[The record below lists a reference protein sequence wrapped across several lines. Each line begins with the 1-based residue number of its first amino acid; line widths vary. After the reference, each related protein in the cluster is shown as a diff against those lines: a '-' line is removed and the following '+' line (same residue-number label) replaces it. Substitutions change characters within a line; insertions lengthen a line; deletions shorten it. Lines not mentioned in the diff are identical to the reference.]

1 MRRALI
7 LVGCL
12 LGTALA
18 ACGGSS
24 SETPWPAEP
33 ENTALGPA
41 GESATS
47 ATSTTRVAG
56 EVIADG
62 GAPSAARADDRAK
75 KPE

>member
-7 LVGCL
+7 LGGCL

-33 ENTALGPA
+33 ENAALGPA
-41 GESATS
+41 GEA
-47 ATSTTRVAG
+47 APGAAHLEG
-56 EVIADG
+56 PDG
-62 GAPSAARADDRAK
+62 GAPPAPSVK

>member
-7 LVGCL
+7 LGGCL

-18 ACGGSS
+18 AWGGST

-33 ENTALGPA
+33 ENAALGPA
-41 GESATS
+41 GESGPGA
-47 ATSTTRVAG
+47 AAD
-56 EVIADG
+56 VIPDG
-62 GAPSAARADDRAK
+62 GAPAARAGDRVK